1 MNVVIEAPFSITD
14 EQEVEIKKEVEA
26 LSKYNRKITNA
37 KVFFKTDDGTTSNS
51 ILAEVQLHVPG
62 PVIFASDI
70 APQFMDAFSGALK
83 KAKTQ
88 LLKAK
93 DIRQSH

>member
-1 MNVVIEAPFSITD
+1 MNVIIEAPFVMNE
-14 EQEVEIKKEVEA
+14 EQELEIKTQVEA
-26 LSKYNRKITNA
+26 LSKYHSKITNA
-37 KVFFKTDDGTTSNS
+37 EVYFKTGDGTTSNS

-70 APQFMDAFSGALK
+70 APQFLDAFSGALK
-83 KAKTQ
+83 KAKIQ

-93 DIRQSH
+93 DIRQGH